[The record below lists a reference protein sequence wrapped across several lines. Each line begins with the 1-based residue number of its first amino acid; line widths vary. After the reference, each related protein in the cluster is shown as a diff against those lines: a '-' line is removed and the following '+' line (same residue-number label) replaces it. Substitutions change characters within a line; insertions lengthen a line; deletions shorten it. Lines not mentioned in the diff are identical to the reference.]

1 MAPRASRPRTPIN
14 PAAAALGVGI
24 QPDKWQP
31 EQIIEAL
38 TNRYTQLIQL
48 AEEEKTHQRENR
60 ARLFYAGAFELS
72 QILSAYY
79 QDMGRTEEYL
89 RWEHRRTM
97 AQSAAYRVVNSVAEA
112 IGTRI
117 DPTPM
122 TPPATKSRSMTTSR
136 TLQPTPRSG
145 PPSPKG

>member
-1 MAPRASRPRTPIN
+1 MAPRTSRPRTPIN

-48 AEEEKTHQRENR
+48 AEEQKTRQRENR

-89 RWEHRRTM
+89 RWEHRRMM
-97 AQSAAYRVVNSVAEA
+97 AQSGAYRAVNSVAEA

-117 DPTPM
+117 DPIPM
-122 TPPATKSRSMTTSR
+122 TPPATTGRGTTTRRMSRPMT
-136 TLQPTPRSG
+136 RSE